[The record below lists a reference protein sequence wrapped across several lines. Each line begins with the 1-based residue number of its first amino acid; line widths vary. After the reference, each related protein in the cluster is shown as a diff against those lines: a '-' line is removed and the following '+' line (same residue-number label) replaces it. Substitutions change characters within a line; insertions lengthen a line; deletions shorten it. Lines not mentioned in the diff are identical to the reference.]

1 MMGTMFGKVF
11 RIWAKRCW
19 VEKSE
24 ISSFSSFNSIW
35 KYFHFQSKFQTT
47 TPWNL
52 HINMFKENL
61 WIEISSIFTQ
71 GKQKKKRVLKY
82 QKLSKHIPQ
91 LISAALR
98 CEPFSEKTLK
108 KSTCAVMIRIII
120 TQGNQIFLYSWISV
134 SGTPDK
140 WNFY

>member
-1 MMGTMFGKVF
+1 MGKCLEFGRNGAGWKNPKYLVSRASTQYGNIFIF
-11 RIWAKRCW
+11 RVNFRLLLLEIYILTCLKRT
-19 VEKSE
+19 
-24 ISSFSSFNSIW
+24 
-35 KYFHFQSKFQTT
+35 Y
-47 TPWNL
+47 
-52 HINMFKENL
+52 
-61 WIEISSIFTQ
+61 EISSIFTQ